1 MNTYKFHINAVDVH
15 TQQDEL
21 EKVVYNVHWSYIA
34 QDENGNTASMIGVQS
49 VEAPDAENFKPFEE
63 LVQADIISWIEPLL
77 DPETMQS
84 NLDAQ
89 IAEKVAPSKQTLQVP
104 ISLSAEEITEEEA
117 QEQTAELAEEVEEA
131 IAEQQESGIELP
143 ENIQKV
149 VDFINETGGT
159 LEDYVRLN
167 QDYSQ
172 LADNQLLFEYYKQSK
187 PHLSNDEI
195 DFLIEDNFQYDEE
208 IDEERDVK
216 RKKLAFKEEIAQA
229 KNHLEN
235 QKSKYYEEIKAGS
248 RLTPDQQKAVD
259 FFNRYNKENEEVTRV
274 AEQQKKTFLKRTDEV
289 FTNEFK
295 GFEYNV
301 GDKRYRFN
309 IKDAS
314 VVKDTQSDINNF
326 VKKFLDENNNMKDAK
341 GYHKSLFTAM
351 NADAIANHFY
361 EQGKADALKDS
372 IARSKN
378 VNMDPRKSHE
388 PVADAK
394 GFKVRA
400 VSGDDSSRL
409 KVKMRK

>member
-1 MNTYKFHINAVDVH
+1 MTEEENKVVETVEET
-15 TQQDEL
+15 TQQAEETTPVVEDDGVI
-21 EKVVYNVHWSYIA
+21 KVDLRNFKQEEDAVPESETN
-34 QDENGNTASMIGVQS
+34 ASDDTVGESSDQASSEAVVEEVREPSETEEPVQAEEQS
-49 VEAPDAENFKPFEE
+49 V
-63 LVQADIISWIEPLL
+63 L
-77 DPETMQS
+77 
-84 NLDAQ
+84 
-89 IAEKVAPSKQTLQVP
+89 
-104 ISLSAEEITEEEA
+104 EEITEEEV
-117 QEQTAELAEEVEEA
+117 QEQTAELADEVEEA
-131 IAEQQESGIELP
+131 IAEQQESGVELP

-149 VDFINETGGT
+149 VDFINETGGS

-172 LADNQLLFEYYKQSK
+172 LAENQLLVEYYKQSK
-187 PHLSNDEI
+187 PHLTDDEI
-195 DFLIEDNFQYDEE
+195 SFLIEDKFDYDEE

-289 FTNEFK
+289 FTDKFK

-309 IKDAS
+309 VKDAS

-361 EQGKADALKDS
+361 EQGKADALKES

-400 VSGDDSSRL
+400 ISGDDSSRL

>member
-1 MNTYKFHINAVDVH
+1 MTEEENKVVEAVEET
-15 TQQDEL
+15 TQQVEETTPDDGVI
-21 EKVVYNVHWSYIA
+21 KV
-34 QDENGNTASMIGVQS
+34 DLR
-49 VEAPDAENFKPFEE
+49 NFKQEE
-63 LVQADIISWIEPLL
+63 DAVQEQEPESSVLE
-77 DPETMQS
+77 PVEQS
-84 NLDAQ
+84 TESGEN
-89 IAEKVAPSKQTLQVP
+89 AEVELQKVASEDKEEVVL
-104 ISLSAEEITEEEA
+104 EEITEEEV
-117 QEQTAELAEEVEEA
+117 QEQTADLAEEIEEA
-131 IAEQQESGIELP
+131 IADQKESGIELP

-149 VDFINETGGT
+149 VDFINETGGS

-172 LADNQLLFEYYKQSK
+172 LDENQLLVEYYKQSK
-187 PHLSNDEI
+187 PHLTNEEI
-195 DFLIEDNFQYDEE
+195 EFLIEDNFQYDEDL
-208 IDEERDVK
+208 DEERDIK

-259 FFNRYNKENEEVTRV
+259 FFNRYNKENEEVTRT
-274 AEQQKKTFLKRTDEV
+274 AEVQKKTFLKRTDEV
-289 FTNEFK
+289 FSNEFK

-309 IKDAS
+309 VKDAS
-314 VVKDTQSDINNF
+314 AVKNTQSDINNF

-361 EQGKADALKDS
+361 EQGKADALKES

-409 KVKMRK
+409 KVKIRN